1 MQNIIINNIKKVLK
15 FIIPTA
21 IFCLMLFVMLKVANA
36 ESALGGEWDQ
46 HLTELEK
53 ISGDT
58 GEEMAMNFI
67 RNGIN
72 IIKYIL
78 GGIALIMGII
88 YAIGLIFSQGS
99 EDSISKNKK
108 AFIWVFTGFFILMI
122 SENISNIFNP
132 EGATTDKIIDFNSA
146 RDQLRDI
153 AQYLKWIF
161 GSIIVFIMTI
171 SGIKM
176 VTASGDEEV
185 ITSQKRNMI
194 WSMMGML
201 FILLSSNIVN
211 AIYVINSPNEIVSG
225 GAQPLIEEIGGIISL
240 ILIFLGP
247 IAILFTIYAGFI
259 YLTAG
264 DNEEN
269 TKKAKTMIIA
279 GVTGIIIIYSAYAII
294 NTLISAELAL
304 LPLTNLIA

>member
-1 MQNIIINNIKKVLK
+1 MENRIINNIKKALK

-21 IFCLMLFVMLKVANA
+21 VFCLMLFVMLKIANA
-36 ESALGGEWDQ
+36 DGALGGEWDQ
-46 HLTELEK
+46 HLTDLEK
-53 ISGDT
+53 ISGNT

-72 IIKYIL
+72 IVKYIL
-78 GGIALIMGII
+78 GGIALIMGVI
-88 YAIGLIFSQGS
+88 YAMGLIFSQGS

-132 EGATTDKIIDFNSA
+132 EGSTTDKIIDFNSA

-176 VTASGDEEV
+176 VTASGDEET
-185 ITSQKRNMI
+185 ITSQKRNLI

-211 AIYVINSPNEIVSG
+211 AIYVINSPKEIVSG

-247 IAILFTIYAGFI
+247 IAILFTIYAGFM

-269 TKKAKTMIIA
+269 TTKGKTMIIA